1 MTHQK
6 SEIHPKNTE
15 SHTKFF
21 FQVLVWSFS
30 RFLVKFVLTH
40 LKTEIHTKSATFK
53 KRFGNVFYSLKSFF
67 FHIKIYLCT
76 QLFFVCYAVKESSE

>member
-1 MTHQK
+1 MTNQK
-6 SEIHPKNTE
+6 SEIHTKNTQ

-30 RFLVKFVLTH
+30 RFPVKFVLTH

-53 KRFGNVFYSLKSFF
+53 NSIKNVANVFYSLKSFF
-67 FHIKIYLCT
+67 LNIRIYLCT
-76 QLFFVCYAVKESSE
+76 